1 MNPDRILCPVHKF
14 EPEELQFFKKSL
26 SDFSTI
32 PVWKQNL
39 VPVTDYGLTLQTKDN
54 RKEKLLL
61 LIFYHEYRVEPRI
74 GTSTEDVQDYKFQVT
89 LVEVTKQYDF

>member
-1 MNPDRILCPVHKF
+1 M
-14 EPEELQFFKKSL
+14 S
-26 SDFSTI
+26 STQIRTRRTSVFQEVTIRLFDI